1 MRPSVLAFL
10 AFGAGAVGGV
20 GSSVVLREARADAFG
35 EVAVPVPAEGVV
47 FRANGG
53 RPIVRIRAEAGGGSL
68 EVIDSRGRIA
78 VHLRATPSG
87 GVVELGPPSSERPA
101 TRLGGFLDDPGY

>member
-20 GSSVVLREARADAFG
+20 GSSIVLREARADALG
-35 EVAVPVPAEGVV
+35 EVMVPVPAEGVV

-53 RPIVRIRAEAGGGSL
+53 RPIVRIRAEDQGGSL
-68 EVIDSRGRIA
+68 EVLDRCGRVA
-78 VHLRATPSG
+78 VHLGVSPSG
-87 GVVELGPPSSERPA
+87 GIVELGPPSLAHPVMS
-101 TRLGGFLDDPGY
+101 LGGLSEDPGY